1 MTRKKTDNEEI
12 WEKVKERPGSKDNSM
27 MTREERRLTMK
38 KYRRKLKKDQVLK
51 ITAVT
56 VMHETCM
63 SISVYASV

>member
-1 MTRKKTDNEEI
+1 MKKIFHKKPIKTSTAQKDPRMEDDKRRKKTDNEEI
-12 WEKVKERPGSKDNSM
+12 W
-27 MTREERRLTMK
+27 
-38 KYRRKLKKDQVLK
+38 RKLKKDQVLK

>member
-1 MTRKKTDNEEI
+1 
-12 WEKVKERPGSKDNSM
+12 
-27 MTREERRLTMK
+27 MTREERRLTKK
-38 KYRRKLKKDQVLK
+38 KYGRKFEKDQILK